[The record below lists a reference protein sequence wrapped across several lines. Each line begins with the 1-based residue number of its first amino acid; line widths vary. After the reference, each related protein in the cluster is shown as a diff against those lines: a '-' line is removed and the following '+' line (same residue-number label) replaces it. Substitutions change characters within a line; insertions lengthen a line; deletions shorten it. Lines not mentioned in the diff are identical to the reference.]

1 MLKLVI
7 LGSIGLDDIETP
19 VDCGSDLL
27 GGAAAHAGIAA
38 GFHLPVT
45 PQSSPEIGLVSA
57 VGTDF
62 PSDAQT
68 TLENSG
74 LNLAGV
80 IRKDGSTF
88 RWSGRYEGSMDDVTT
103 ISTEVNVLED
113 HIPAIPA
120 SWKNPE
126 VLFCANTHPRSQ
138 VAVLDQCPGAVITAL
153 DSFMLWIET
162 EFELLSEA
170 LRKVDLAILN
180 EEEVCAIAGDD
191 LVHNAAAKISSG
203 EALYGG
209 IAAGPGP
216 RGVIVKRGRSG
227 SVAYLDCGII
237 TLPAYPTDELVDPT
251 GAGDSFAGGLL
262 SNIAGRKGALNQ
274 RDTMR
279 DALLHAT
286 VTASFSV
293 EGLGVSGVSNL
304 ERGRYH
310 ARVDKYRRMVGL

>member
-1 MLKLVI
+1 MKLVI

-19 VDCGSDLL
+19 VSSGSDLL

-38 GFHLPVT
+38 GFHLPTAPRKPPAV
-45 PQSSPEIGLVSA
+45 GLVSA
-57 VGTDF
+57 VGNDF
-62 PSDAQT
+62 PSEAQR
-68 TLENSG
+68 TLEASG

-80 IRKDGSTF
+80 VRKEGSTF
-88 RWSGRYEGSMDDVTT
+88 RWSGRYEGSMDDVMT
-103 ISTEVNVLED
+103 ISTEVNVLEG
-113 HIPAIPA
+113 HIPEIPA
-120 SWKNPE
+120 SWKDPE
-126 VLFCANTHPRSQ
+126 ILLCANTHPRSQ
-138 VAVLDQCPGAVITAL
+138 VSVLDQCPGAAITAL
-153 DSFMLWIET
+153 DSFMLWIDT

-209 IAAGPGP
+209 TAAGPGP
-216 RGVIVKRGRSG
+216 SGVIVKRGRSG
-227 SVAYLDCGII
+227 SVAYLDCGTI
-237 TLPAYPTDELVDPT
+237 TLPAYPIDDLVDPT

-262 SNIAGRKGALNQ
+262 ANITGRKGALNQ
-274 RDTMR
+274 LDTMR

-286 VTASFSV
+286 VTASFAV
-293 EGLGVSGVSNL
+293 EGMGVSGISNL
-304 ERGRYH
+304 DRGRYH

>member
-1 MLKLVI
+1 MKLVI

-19 VDCGSDLL
+19 VSSGSDLL

-38 GFHLPVT
+38 GFHLPTAPRKPPAV
-45 PQSSPEIGLVSA
+45 GLVSA
-57 VGTDF
+57 VGNDF
-62 PSDAQT
+62 PSEAQR
-68 TLENSG
+68 TLEASG

-80 IRKDGSTF
+80 VRKDGSTF
-88 RWSGRYEGSMDDVTT
+88 RWSGRYEGSMDDVMT
-103 ISTEVNVLED
+103 ISTEVNVLEG
-113 HIPAIPA
+113 HIPEIPA
-120 SWKNPE
+120 SWKDLE
-126 VLFCANTHPRSQ
+126 ILLCANTHPRSQ
-138 VAVLDQCPGAVITAL
+138 VSVLDQCPGAAITAL
-153 DSFMLWIET
+153 DSFMLWIDT

-209 IAAGPGP
+209 TAAGPGP
-216 RGVIVKRGRSG
+216 SGVIVKRGRSG
-227 SVAYLDCGII
+227 SVAYLDCGTI
-237 TLPAYPTDELVDPT
+237 TLPAYPIDDLVDPT

-262 SNIAGRKGALNQ
+262 ANITGRKGALNQ
-274 RDTMR
+274 LDTMR

-286 VTASFSV
+286 VTASFAV
-293 EGLGVSGVSNL
+293 EGLGVSGISNL
-304 ERGRYH
+304 DRGRYH

>member
-1 MLKLVI
+1 MKIVI

-19 VDCGSDLL
+19 VSSGSDLL
-27 GGAAAHAGIAA
+27 GGAAAHAGMSA
-38 GFHLPVT
+38 GFHLPT
-45 PQSSPEIGLVSA
+45 SPRKPPSVGLVSA

-62 PSDAQT
+62 PAEAQR
-68 TLENSG
+68 TLEDAG

-80 IRKDGSTF
+80 VRKDGSTF
-88 RWSGRYEGSMDDVTT
+88 RWSGRYEGSMDDVST

-113 HIPAIPA
+113 HIPEIPA
-120 SWKNPE
+120 SWRDPD
-126 VLFCANTHPRSQ
+126 VLLCANTHPRSQ
-138 VAVLDQCPGAVITAL
+138 VSVLDQCPGAVITAL
-153 DSFMLWIET
+153 DSFMLWIDT

-170 LRKVDLAILN
+170 LRKVDIAILN

-191 LVHNAAAKISSG
+191 LVHSAAAKISSG

-209 IAAGPGP
+209 TAAGPGP
-216 RGVIVKRGRSG
+216 SGVIVKRGRSG
-227 SVAYLDCGII
+227 SVAYLDCGTI

-262 SNIAGRKGALNQ
+262 ANISGRKGALNQ
-274 RDTMR
+274 PDTMR

-286 VTASFSV
+286 VTASFAV
-293 EGLGVSGVSNL
+293 EGLGVSGIANL
-304 ERGRYH
+304 DRGRYH

>member
-1 MLKLVI
+1 MKLVI

-19 VDCGSDLL
+19 VSSGSDLL

-38 GFHLPVT
+38 GFHLPTAPRKPPAV
-45 PQSSPEIGLVSA
+45 GLVSA
-57 VGTDF
+57 LGNDF
-62 PSDAQT
+62 PSEPQR
-68 TLENSG
+68 TLEASG

-80 IRKDGSTF
+80 VRKEGSTF
-88 RWSGRYEGSMDDVTT
+88 RWSGRYEGSMDDVMT
-103 ISTEVNVLED
+103 ISTEVNVLEG
-113 HIPAIPA
+113 HIPEIPA
-120 SWKNPE
+120 SWKDPE
-126 VLFCANTHPRSQ
+126 ILLCANTHPRSQ
-138 VAVLDQCPGAVITAL
+138 VSVLDQCPGAAITAL
-153 DSFMLWIET
+153 DSFMLWIDT

-209 IAAGPGP
+209 TAAGPGP
-216 RGVIVKRGRSG
+216 SGVIVKRGRSG
-227 SVAYLDCGII
+227 SVAYLDCGTI
-237 TLPAYPTDELVDPT
+237 TLPAYPTDDLVDPT

-262 SNIAGRKGALNQ
+262 ANITGRKGALNQ
-274 RDTMR
+274 LDTMR

-286 VTASFSV
+286 VTASFAV
-293 EGLGVSGVSNL
+293 EGLGVSGISNL
-304 ERGRYH
+304 DRGRYH

>member
-1 MLKLVI
+1 
-7 LGSIGLDDIETP
+7 
-19 VDCGSDLL
+19 
-27 GGAAAHAGIAA
+27 
-38 GFHLPVT
+38 
-45 PQSSPEIGLVSA
+45 
-57 VGTDF
+57 
-62 PSDAQT
+62 
-68 TLENSG
+68 
-74 LNLAGV
+74 
-80 IRKDGSTF
+80 
-88 RWSGRYEGSMDDVTT
+88 MDDVTT

-227 SVAYLDCGII
+227 SVAYLFDPVYPQGCTVS
-237 TLPAYPTDELVDPT
+237 TLQYVHCLHYCMQMCYRHH
-251 GAGDSFAGGLL
+251 LL
-262 SNIAGRKGALNQ
+262 QGCN
-274 RDTMR
+274 
-279 DALLHAT
+279 
-286 VTASFSV
+286 
-293 EGLGVSGVSNL
+293 
-304 ERGRYH
+304 RY
-310 ARVDKYRRMVGL
+310 RTRF

>member
-1 MLKLVI
+1 MKLVI

-19 VDCGSDLL
+19 VASGSDLL

-38 GFHLPVT
+38 GFHLPPT
-45 PQSSPEIGLVSA
+45 PRKPPAIGLVSA
-57 VGTDF
+57 VGNDF
-62 PSDAQT
+62 SAEAQR
-68 TLENSG
+68 TLEDCG

-80 IRKDGSTF
+80 VRKDGSTF
-88 RWSGRYEGSMDDVTT
+88 RWSGRYEGPMDDVTT

-113 HIPAIPA
+113 YIPEIPA
-120 SWKNPE
+120 SWRDPD

-153 DSFMLWIET
+153 DSFMLWIDT
-162 EFELLSEA
+162 EFKLLSEA

-191 LVHNAAAKISSG
+191 LVHSAAAKISSG

-209 IAAGPGP
+209 TAAGPGP
-216 RGVIVKRGRSG
+216 PGVIVKRGRSG
-227 SVAYLDCGII
+227 SVAYLDCGTI
-237 TLPAYPTDELVDPT
+237 TLPAYPTDALVDPT

-262 SNIAGRKGALNQ
+262 ANIAGRKGALNQ
-274 RDTMR
+274 PDTMR

-293 EGLGVSGVSNL
+293 EGLGVSSVSNL
-304 ERGRYH
+304 DRGRYH
-310 ARVDKYRRMVGL
+310 ARADKFRRMAGL

>member
-1 MLKLVI
+1 MKLVI

-19 VDCGSDLL
+19 VSSGSDLL

-38 GFHLPVT
+38 GFHLPTAPRKPPAV
-45 PQSSPEIGLVSA
+45 GLVSA
-57 VGTDF
+57 VGNDI
-62 PSDAQT
+62 PSEPQR
-68 TLENSG
+68 TLEASG

-80 IRKDGSTF
+80 VRKEGSTF
-88 RWSGRYEGSMDDVTT
+88 RWSGRYEGSMDDVMT
-103 ISTEVNVLED
+103 ISTEVNVLEG
-113 HIPAIPA
+113 HIPEIPA
-120 SWKNPE
+120 SWKDPE
-126 VLFCANTHPRSQ
+126 ILLCANTHPRSQ
-138 VAVLDQCPGAVITAL
+138 VSVLDQCPGAAITAL
-153 DSFMLWIET
+153 DSFMLWIDT

-209 IAAGPGP
+209 TAAGPGP
-216 RGVIVKRGRSG
+216 SGVIVKRGRSG
-227 SVAYLDCGII
+227 SVAYLDCGTI
-237 TLPAYPTDELVDPT
+237 TLPAYPTDDLVDPT

-262 SNIAGRKGALNQ
+262 ANITGRKGALNQ
-274 RDTMR
+274 LDTMR

-286 VTASFSV
+286 VTASFAV
-293 EGLGVSGVSNL
+293 EGLGVSGISNL
-304 ERGRYH
+304 DRGRYH

>member
-1 MLKLVI
+1 MKLVI

-19 VDCGSDLL
+19 VSSGSDLL

-38 GFHLPVT
+38 GFHLPTAPRKPPAV
-45 PQSSPEIGLVSA
+45 GLVSA
-57 VGTDF
+57 VGNDF
-62 PSDAQT
+62 PSEAQR
-68 TLENSG
+68 TLEASG

-80 IRKDGSTF
+80 VRKEGSTF
-88 RWSGRYEGSMDDVTT
+88 RWSGRYEGSMDDVMT
-103 ISTEVNVLED
+103 ISTEVNVLEG
-113 HIPAIPA
+113 HIPEIPA
-120 SWKNPE
+120 SWKDPE
-126 VLFCANTHPRSQ
+126 ILLCANTHPRSQ
-138 VAVLDQCPGAVITAL
+138 VSVLDQCPGAAITAL
-153 DSFMLWIET
+153 DSFMLWIDT

-209 IAAGPGP
+209 TAAGPGP
-216 RGVIVKRGRSG
+216 SGVIVKRDRSG
-227 SVAYLDCGII
+227 SVAYLDCGTI
-237 TLPAYPTDELVDPT
+237 TLPAYPTDDLVDPT

-262 SNIAGRKGALNQ
+262 ANITGRKGALNQ
-274 RDTMR
+274 LDTMR

-286 VTASFSV
+286 VTASFAV
-293 EGLGVSGVSNL
+293 EGMGVSGISNL
-304 ERGRYH
+304 DRGRYH